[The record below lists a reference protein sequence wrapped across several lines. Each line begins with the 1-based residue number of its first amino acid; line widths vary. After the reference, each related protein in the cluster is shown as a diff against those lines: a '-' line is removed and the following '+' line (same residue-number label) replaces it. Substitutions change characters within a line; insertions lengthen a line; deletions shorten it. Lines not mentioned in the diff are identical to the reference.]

1 MNLGYLAGE
10 FMLIDN
16 EAPVSIDNVD
26 PSISRGR
33 VNHLVDFVQ
42 VQPNHIFAV
51 PINHLRQLIVNIPM
65 LNKKLPRL
73 VYELEDLDAAV
84 GKAHNHHHASH

>member
-1 MNLGYLAGE
+1 
-10 FMLIDN
+10 
-16 EAPVSIDNVD
+16 
-26 PSISRGR
+26 
-33 VNHLVDFVQ
+33 
-42 VQPNHIFAV
+42 V